1 MDSAVS
7 TAARALA
14 IGDPLQALNYIALRT
29 DPPAL
34 ALRGIAMAQLGE
46 LPQARALLR
55 RAATAFGADEPL
67 ARARCVV
74 AEAEVALALRDLRGA
89 ARGLDDAVSLL
100 ARRGDIANAAFARL
114 VQVRLLV
121 LLGQVEAAERA
132 LGKLPLAHAP
142 PRLVALASL
151 IAADMAIKRL
161 RGADAEHALGQAQ
174 RAAKA
179 AQIPALASEV
189 AALRRRFDAP
199 VARLVRAGQT
209 VSVRLTELEPL
220 FASGELVVD
229 ACRREVRQR
238 ARVTSLLTRPILLEL
253 LVALAETSPA
263 EVSRDAL
270 IARVFGA
277 RRSNESHRVRL
288 RVEIGRLRK
297 LLQRLADVRATPGG
311 FALLPHAGQGVA
323 LLLPPAAGETSELWA
338 LLRGGEAWA
347 TSALSA
353 ALGKSQRSVQ
363 RALSELEA
371 EGRVRATGAGRA
383 RRWVAAPG
391 GGFAT
396 TLLLVAPGTLG

>member
-7 TAARALA
+7 TAARALS
-14 IGDPLQALNYIALRT
+14 IGDPLGALNYVALRT

-46 LPQARALLR
+46 LPQARSLLR
-55 RAATAFGADEPL
+55 RAATAFGPGEPL

-132 LGKLPLAHAP
+132 LGKLRLAHAP

-161 RGADAEHALGQAQ
+161 RADEAEQALAQAQ
-174 RAAKA
+174 RSAQR
-179 AQIPALASEV
+179 AQIPALVNEI

-199 VARLVRAGQT
+199 VARLVRGGET
-209 VSVRLTELEPL
+209 VSVCLSELEPL
-220 FASGELVVD
+220 FASGELIVD

-238 ARVTSLLTRPILLEL
+238 TRVTSLLTRPILLEL
-253 LVALAETSPA
+253 LVALAEVAPA
-263 EVSRDAL
+263 EVARDAL

-297 LLQRLADVRATPGG
+297 LLQRLAELRATPGG
-311 FALLPHAGQGVA
+311 FALVPHAGQRA
-323 LLLPPAAGETSELWA
+323 LLLLPPGVGETSELWA

-347 TSALSA
+347 TSALAA

-383 RRWVAAPG
+383 RRWVASPSA
-391 GGFAT
+391 GFAT